1 MHWMMAELE
10 MDREAAA
17 VVVIVIHQA
26 VLNYI
31 HLWND
36 LFFSI
41 AIAASLAVD
50 RAGLL
55 SLSCVRSAW
64 CARVI
69 DFLCF
74 LNHRCGALNN

>member
-10 MDREAAA
+10 MERKAAA

-36 LFFSI
+36 LSFSM
-41 AIAASLAVD
+41 ASLAVD

-55 SLSCVRSAW
+55 SLSCEAK
-64 CARVI
+64 
-69 DFLCF
+69 
-74 LNHRCGALNN
+74 